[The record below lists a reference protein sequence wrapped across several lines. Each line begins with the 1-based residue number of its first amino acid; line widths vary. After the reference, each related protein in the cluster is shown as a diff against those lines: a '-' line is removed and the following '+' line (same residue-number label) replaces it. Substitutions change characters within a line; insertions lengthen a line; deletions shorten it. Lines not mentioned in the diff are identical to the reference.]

1 MYKTQIAC
9 LIVILFIGLMYASSH
24 NRKTRSSKC
33 FLVLLVC
40 CAINLV
46 FDVTTVYT
54 VNHLE
59 AVSPVFN
66 RIVHDFFLG
75 SLSVL
80 FYLAYKYLETMIEEE
95 LGESIYRHGR
105 ISYIPMLIS
114 LLGTIFMPLY
124 YVESKRSNYSY
135 GPAVYFTYFGVIVY
149 VGYIIWLIMKY
160 GKRIPAKKRRT
171 IRLALLSEIPLA
183 ICQILVPDTL
193 ITCLGLLLIVL
204 GIYMTTENPDALLAE
219 QLAKEKRR
227 ADNANAAKS
236 TFLANMSHEI
246 RTPITAVLGM
256 NELILR
262 ESKEKEIKQYAR
274 NVDGA
279 AKSLLSIINDILDI
293 SKIEAGKLK
302 VITAEYNVGSVLR
315 DVINMITF
323 KANVKELAFIVQ
335 VDESLP
341 SGLMGD
347 DIRLRQILVNL
358 LNNAVKYTHK
368 GSVTLKVTRLDSD
381 KEKEAKIRFVVQD
394 TGIGIKEE
402 DLQKLCMPFE
412 RIEEKRNR
420 NIEGTGLGMSITKQ
434 LLGLLH
440 SQLEVHSVYGEG
452 SEFAFELCQEISDSA
467 PIGPM
472 DKVSVETD
480 SGYHRS
486 FTAPNARILMVDD
499 NDLNRRVFTGL
510 LKETKMQIE
519 EASGGKECLEKIQK
533 EKFDIIFL
541 DHMMPEMDGI
551 ETLHAM
557 KEMEDYPSK
566 EAPVVILTANAIV
579 GAKEKYLKE
588 GFDAFLA
595 KPIDYKKLE
604 ALIAELLDK
613 SLIQV
618 VSVAEDTEA
627 EVAGIAASGKSV
639 TESAELPMVEG
650 LDWKFARQHFNDAEA
665 MLDTVRF
672 FADSLELEAAGLS
685 ELYANIATEVGQKA
699 YCTKVHSMKNSA
711 ATIGIIPLAGMAK
724 VLEDAARSG
733 DVDVLERLTPVF
745 LTSWRSYK
753 EKLKVVTGG
762 ATANDLTGEGAVG
775 TDSGKKNAAE
785 HSAEI
790 EALLAQV
797 RTAAEDMDI
806 DALDEL
812 WKQLSQYQYDGEQQI
827 FMEKVHK
834 AIVEFDVDFLQQV

>member
-1 MYKTQIAC
+1 MYKTQAAC
-9 LIVILFIGLMYASSH
+9 LIVILFIGVMNFSAH
-24 NRKTRSSKC
+24 NKKTRSSGW
-33 FLVLLVC
+33 FSALLVC
-40 CAINLV
+40 TSFQLV
-46 FDVTTVYT
+46 FDMLSVYT

-59 AVSPVFN
+59 TVPPVLN
-66 RIVHDFFLG
+66 RIIHDFYMGFM
-75 SLSVL
+75 LSI
-80 FYLAYKYLETMIEEE
+80 FYLAYKYIETMIEEE
-95 LGESIYRHGR
+95 LGGTAGR
-105 ISYIPMLIS
+105 KGFFSVIPLIITI
-114 LLGTIFMPLY
+114 LGVVFLPLDY
-124 YVESKRSNYSY
+124 LKGRRSNYSY
-135 GPAVYFTYFGVIVY
+135 GPAAYMTYIGVAVY
-149 VGYIIWLIMKY
+149 VAFIVRLIVKY
-160 GKRIPAKKRRT
+160 GKQLSDKKRKT
-171 IRLALLSEIPLA
+171 IRFALLSEIPVG
-183 ICQILVPDTL
+183 ICQIIVPDIL
-193 ITCLGLLLIVL
+193 ITCLGMVLLIL

-219 QLAKEKRR
+219 QLENEKHR

-236 TFLANMSHEI
+236 NFLANMSHEI

-262 ESKEKEIKQYAR
+262 ESKENEIKQYAR
-274 NVDGA
+274 NVEGA

-302 VITAEYNVGSVLR
+302 VITAEYNVASVLR

-323 KANVKELAFIVQ
+323 KADVKELAFIVQ

-368 GSVTLKVTRLDSD
+368 GSVTLKVTRQDSD
-381 KEKEAKIRFVVQD
+381 TEKEAKIRFVVKD

-440 SQLEVHSVYGEG
+440 SQLEVKSVYGEG

-480 SGYHRS
+480 SGYCRR

-499 NDLNRRVFTGL
+499 NDLNRRVFVGL

-519 EASGGKECLEKIQK
+519 EASCGKECLEKIQK
-533 EKFDIIFL
+533 EKYDIIFL
-541 DHMMPEMDGI
+541 DHMMPEMDGV

-557 KEMEDYPSK
+557 KEMMDYPSK

-579 GAKEKYLKE
+579 GAKEKYLRE

-604 ALIAELLDK
+604 ALLEELLDE
-613 SLIQV
+613 SLIRE
-618 VSVAEDTEA
+618 VSVPEDTGA
-627 EVAGIAASGKSV
+627 ETADEENSGKDAK
-639 TESAELPMVEG
+639 EPAELPMVEG

-672 FADSLELEAAGLS
+672 FADSLDLEAAGLS
-685 ELYANIATEVGQKA
+685 ELYTDIVTEDGRKA

-724 VLEDAARSG
+724 VLEDAARNG
-733 DVDVLERLTPVF
+733 DTDVLERVTPVF
-745 LTSWRSYK
+745 LASWRSYK
-753 EKLKVVTGG
+753 EKLTVI
-762 ATANDLTGEGAVG
+762 TGEA
-775 TDSGKKNAAE
+775 SEGKKAE
-785 HSAEI
+785 GNTSEI
-790 EALLAQV
+790 DALLAQV
-797 RTAAEDMDI
+797 HIAAEDMDI

-812 WKQLSQYQYDGEQQI
+812 WRQLAQYQYEGEQQE

-834 AIVEFDVDFLQQV
+834 AIVEFDVDFLQNI

>member
-9 LIVILFIGLMYASSH
+9 LTAIIFIGIMRITSK
-24 NRKTRSSKC
+24 NQKTRSSKW
-33 FLVLLVC
+33 FFVLLVC
-40 CAINLV
+40 GAVHLI
-46 FDVTTVYT
+46 FDIFSVYM

-59 AVSPVFN
+59 TVSPVLN
-66 RIVHDFFLG
+66 RVVHDIFLG
-75 SLSVL
+75 SLLIL
-80 FYLAYKYLETMIEEE
+80 FYFAYKYMESMVEEE
-95 LGESIYRHGR
+95 LGERIYRYGK
-105 ISYIPMLIS
+105 ISYIPLIITLS
-114 LLGTIFMPLY
+114 GIIVLPLY

-135 GPAVYFTYFGVIVY
+135 GPAVYSLYLGIAVY
-149 VGYIIWLIMKY
+149 VGYIVRMMMKY
-160 GKRIPAKKRRT
+160 RKRIPAKKRRT

-183 ICQILVPDTL
+183 VYQVIVPDAL
-193 ITCLGLLLIVL
+193 ITCLGLLLIIL
-204 GIYMTTENPDALLAE
+204 GIFMTTENPDALLAE
-219 QLAKEKRR
+219 QLEKEKRR
-227 ADNANAAKS
+227 ADSANAAK
-236 TFLANMSHEI
+236 TNFLANMSHEI

-256 NELILR
+256 NELIMR

-302 VITAEYNVGSVLR
+302 VIIAEYNIASVLR
-315 DVINMITF
+315 DVVNMISF
-323 KANVKELAFIVQ
+323 KASVKELDFIVQ
-335 VDESLP
+335 VDESIP

-381 KEKEAKIRFVVQD
+381 EEKEARIRFSVKD

-402 DLQKLCMPFE
+402 DLQKLCTPFE

-440 SQLEVHSVYGEG
+440 SQLEVKSVYGEG

-472 DKVSVETD
+472 EEISVEAE
-480 SGYHRS
+480 SGYRRS
-486 FTAPNARILMVDD
+486 FVAPKARILMVDD
-499 NDLNRRVFTGL
+499 NDLNRRVFVGL
-510 LKETKMQIE
+510 LKETQIQIE

-557 KEMEDYPSK
+557 KEIEDYPSK
-566 EAPVVILTANAIV
+566 DAPVVILTANAIV
-579 GAKEKYLKE
+579 GAKEKYLSE

-604 ALIAELLDK
+604 ALITELLDE

-627 EVAGIAASGKSV
+627 EAADGAACGRAV
-639 TESAELPMVEG
+639 NEPAELPMVEG
-650 LDWKFARQHFNDAEA
+650 LDWKFASQHFNDTAA
-665 MLDTVRF
+665 LLDTVHF
-672 FADSLELEAAGLS
+672 FADSLEMEAAGLS
-685 ELYANIATEVGQKA
+685 ELYAGIATEAGQKA

-724 VLEDAARSG
+724 VLEDAARNG
-733 DVDVLERLTPVF
+733 DSDVLERVTPVF
-745 LTSWRSYK
+745 LASWRSYK
-753 EKLKVVTGG
+753 EKLAVVTGG
-762 ATANDLTGEGAVG
+762 VFDEGGLPGDGAEV
-775 TDSGKKNAAE
+775 GKKQATEYAAE
-785 HSAEI
+785 I
-790 EALLAQV
+790 DALLAQV

-812 WKQLSQYQYDGEQQI
+812 WKQLSQYQYEGEQQEL
-827 FMEKVHK
+827 MEKVHK
-834 AIVEFDVDFLQQV
+834 AVVEFDVDFLQSV